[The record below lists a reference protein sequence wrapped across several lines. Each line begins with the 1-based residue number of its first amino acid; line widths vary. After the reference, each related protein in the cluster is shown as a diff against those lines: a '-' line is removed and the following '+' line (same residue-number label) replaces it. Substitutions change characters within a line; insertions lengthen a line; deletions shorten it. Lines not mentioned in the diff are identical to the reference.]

1 MSGKSTYLRQVVL
14 LTIMAQIGCFVPA
27 QFAQFR
33 ITDRIFSR
41 VCNKDS
47 IETNS
52 SSFCVE
58 MQEIALILNNLGQ
71 SSLAIIDE
79 LGRGTSVEEGTAIC
93 WAICEALL
101 NSSCFVFLAT
111 HFMQMT
117 SLADVHPCVENYHF
131 LTRIDS
137 NQVEYTHQLV
147 RGKMEIVRLDDASEN
162 DMETSDTNVVHY
174 GLELAART
182 TFPANIIEKAKQMC
196 DSVGEPGDQSIVTLN
211 QLDLICNQTI
221 IKLKKLAKL
230 QLGHEE
236 LKQELSNIRNAFLD
250 ESKLLPEVKEAEN
263 INDITKTTA
272 NQSNIDPP
280 DVTNEDDDTG
290 MITVENFIE
299 NALNQRSNMDDEAKI
314 LSVAVNTGN
323 NNSTDQSGTKSDKNE
338 NISDKSENISDKN
351 ENISVND
358 NISDINENI
367 SGVVAFEDEQV
378 VCQNVKNMEI
388 SQTASASCA
397 TEEKAGKLS
406 VFHVVEIDEGGE
418 TSDKTD
424 VEEELVKQDS
434 SQKDTNHNVVNM
446 EIEF

>member
-14 LTIMAQIGCFVPA
+14 LTIMAHIGCFVPA

-131 LTRIDS
+131 LTQIDS

-147 RGKMEIVRLDDASEN
+147 RGRMTEILVDDDAAGEN
-162 DMETSDTNVVHY
+162 DMETSDTNVTTVHY
-174 GLELAART
+174 GLDLAART
-182 TFPANIIEKAKQMC
+182 IFPANIIEKAKQMC
-196 DSVGEPGDQSIVTLN
+196 CESVGRDGADIVTVN
-211 QLDLICNQTI
+211 QLDQICNHTI

-230 QLGHEE
+230 KLEHA
-236 LKQELSNIRNAFLD
+236 ELSQEIHNIRTAFLD
-250 ESKLLPEVKEAEN
+250 ETKSLPEVKEAEN
-263 INDITKTTA
+263 INDITKTTV
-272 NQSNIDPP
+272 NLSNDGPP
-280 DVTNEDDDTG
+280 H
-290 MITVENFIE
+290 ITVASNFDNEVTENITIE
-299 NALNQRSNMDDEAKI
+299 DTNDNDLNISIKSDDESKTVTT
-314 LSVAVNTGN
+314 VALVHY
-323 NNSTDQSGTKSDKNE
+323 S
-338 NISDKSENISDKN
+338 ISPDE
-351 ENISVND
+351 
-358 NISDINENI
+358 SDINSDEHENI
-367 SGVVAFEDEQV
+367 SGVAALEDELV
-378 VCQNVKNMEI
+378 VCQNGKNMEI

-397 TEEKAGKLS
+397 TEEKPGKLS
-406 VFHVVEIDEGGE
+406 VFHVLEIDDEGGE

-434 SQKDTNHNVVNM
+434 SQKDTNHNIVNM